1 MAKNGAGS
9 EPVGIPINLRR
20 ILRINFQE
28 TVLWNIFYSSFTGYL
43 RITIIIHLPVVF
55 DPICSI
61 IKYMYYQ
68 VPLLNANLL
77 IQFNIVK
84 SFSWGILLNRA
95 EKSKPVTNTYILL
108 QITQSTDNKTKLLCN
123 HFKLTIA

>member
-1 MAKNGAGS
+1 
-9 EPVGIPINLRR
+9 
-20 ILRINFQE
+20 
-28 TVLWNIFYSSFTGYL
+28 
-43 RITIIIHLPVVF
+43 
-55 DPICSI
+55 
-61 IKYMYYQ
+61 MYYQ

-84 SFSWGILLNRA
+84 SLSWGILLHRA

-108 QITQSTDNKTKLLCN
+108 QITQSTDTKTKLLCN